1 MKTSLTIATLMFSLI
16 VSAQDLEINKENF
29 IKNVCTGDD
38 WEVIKMTS
46 YSDTNPNGVSLDN
59 KQYLKMRGDLF
70 VINLQKD
77 GKFKADPNINGVLVE
92 TINGNAWKYN
102 KENNSLEIWQDEEK
116 TGELPITWLT
126 SVYFSFKVTN
136 PKLKDYKV
144 FMFGKV
150 GR

>member
-1 MKTSLTIATLMFSLI
+1 MKTALTITAFMLSLI

-29 IKNVCTGDD
+29 IKNICTGDD

-59 KQYLKMRGDLF
+59 KQYLKARGDLF

-77 GKFKADPNINGVLVE
+77 GEFKADPHINGVMVE

-102 KENNSLEIWQDEEK
+102 EKNNSLEIWQDEEK
-116 TGELPITWLT
+116 TGVLPITWLT
-126 SVYFSFKVTN
+126 
-136 PKLKDYKV
+136 
-144 FMFGKV
+144 
-150 GR
+150 

>member
-1 MKTSLTIATLMFSLI
+1 MKTLLTIAAFMLSIM
-16 VSAQDLEINKENF
+16 VCAQDLEVNKENF
-29 IKNVCTGDD
+29 VENVCTGDD

-46 YSDTNPNGVSLDN
+46 FSDVNPNGVSLSN
-59 KQYLKMRGDLF
+59 KEYLKLRGELF
-70 VINLQKD
+70 VISFQED
-77 GKFKADPNINGVLVE
+77 GKFKADPHIKGVMVE

-102 KENNSLEIWQDEEK
+102 VENNSLEIWQDEEK

-126 SVYFSFKVTN
+126 PDYFSFKVTN
-136 PKLKDYKV
+136 PKMEEYKV